1 MAQEIEADNREMRLD
16 ELIIDEIKSNGE
28 FALEALGTE
37 ATLDGVGKLN
47 QPLKDRVIQAI
58 QSKGSNSQDDADRE
72 LGWLVRE
79 LVYSYI
85 EGGVEDLI
93 DE

>member
-1 MAQEIEADNREMRLD
+1 MRLD

-58 QSKGSNSQDDADRE
+58 QSKGSKSQDDADRE